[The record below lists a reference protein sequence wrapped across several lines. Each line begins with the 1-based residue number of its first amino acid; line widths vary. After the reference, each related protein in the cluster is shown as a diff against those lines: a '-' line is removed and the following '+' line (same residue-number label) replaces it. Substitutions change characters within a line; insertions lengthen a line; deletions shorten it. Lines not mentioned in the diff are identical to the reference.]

1 MDIDTLQG
9 LRRCPLFNGLTESE
23 IIDLMHTVRYRV
35 VRCCKGEFHAIEG
48 SVCQYADII
57 IQGEMVASM
66 MGSSGRIIRVAVHQS
81 GKLLAPAFFFAS
93 DNQYPVTIEATADTT
108 VFRLMPADLE
118 NILSHDPRLMMNY
131 IKILSNVVSQ
141 LTKKVRMLSMSVREK
156 VILYLEEQ
164 IKLQQSKDVLLPFS
178 QSKDVL
184 LPFSRQEL
192 ADHFGIQKYSLQ
204 RCLNEL
210 KQEGAILVE
219 GRHVKVLSLKAHL
232 RR

>member
-1 MDIDTLQG
+1 
-9 LRRCPLFNGLTESE
+9 
-23 IIDLMHTVRYRV
+23 
-35 VRCCKGEFHAIEG
+35 
-48 SVCQYADII
+48 
-57 IQGEMVASM
+57 
-66 MGSSGRIIRVAVHQS
+66 
-81 GKLLAPAFFFAS
+81 
-93 DNQYPVTIEATADTT
+93 
-108 VFRLMPADLE
+108 
-118 NILSHDPRLMMNY
+118 MMNY
-131 IKILSNVVSQ
+131 IKILSNVVSH

-164 IKLQQSKDVLLPFS
+164 IRLQ

-219 GRHVKVLSLKAHL
+219 GRHVKVLSCHPSGGTAGHT
-232 RR
+232 

>member
-23 IIDLMHTVRYRV
+23 IIDLMHKVRYRV

-66 MGSSGRIIRVAVHQS
+66 MGPSGRIIRVADHQS

-93 DNQYPVTIEATADTT
+93 DNQYPVTVEATTDTT

-118 NILSHDPRLMMNY
+118 KILSHDPRLMMNY
-131 IKILSNVVSQ
+131 IKILSNVVSH

-164 IKLQQSKDVLLPFS
+164 IRLQ

-219 GRHVKVLSLKAHL
+219 GRHVKVLSCHPSGGTARHT
-232 RR
+232 

>member
-23 IIDLMHTVRYRV
+23 IIDLMHMVRYRV
-35 VRCCKGEFHAIEG
+35 VRCYKGDIHAMEATA
-48 SVCQYADII
+48 CQYADII

-66 MGSSGRIIRVAVHQS
+66 MVSSGRIIRVAVHQP

-108 VFRLMPADLE
+108 LFRLMPADLE
-118 NILSHDPRLMMNY
+118 KILSHDPRLMMNY
-131 IKILSNVVSQ
+131 IKMLSNVVSQ
-141 LTKKVRMLSMSVREK
+141 LTQKVRMLSMSVREK
-156 VILYLEEQ
+156 VMHYLEEQ
-164 IKLQQSKDVLLPFS
+164 IKLQ

-204 RCLNEL
+204 RCLSEL

-219 GRHVKVLSLKAHL
+219 GRHVKVLSLL
-232 RR
+232 

>member
-66 MGSSGRIIRVAVHQS
+66 ME
-81 GKLLAPAFFFAS
+81 LLAPAFFFAL
-93 DNQYPVTIEATADTT
+93 DNQYPVTVEATVDTT

-118 NILSHDPRLMMNY
+118 KILSYDPRLMMNY

-156 VILYLEEQ
+156 LILYLKEQ
-164 IKLQQSKDVLLPFS
+164 ISLQQTKDILLPS
-178 QSKDVL
+178 
-184 LPFSRQEL
+184 SRQEL

-219 GRHVKVLSLKAHL
+219 GRHVKVLSLL
-232 RR
+232 

>member
-23 IIDLMHTVRYRV
+23 IIDLMHMVRYRV
-35 VRCCKGEFHAIEG
+35 VRCYKGDIHAMEGTACK
-48 SVCQYADII
+48 YADII
-57 IQGEMVASM
+57 ISGEMVASM
-66 MGSSGRIIRVAVHQS
+66 MVSSGRIIRVAVHQP

-108 VFRLMPADLE
+108 LFRLMPADLE
-118 NILSHDPRLMMNY
+118 KILSHDPRLMMNY
-131 IKILSNVVSQ
+131 IKMLSNVVSQ

-156 VILYLEEQ
+156 VMHYLEEQ
-164 IKLQQSKDVLLPFS
+164 IKLQ

-204 RCLNEL
+204 RCLSEL

-219 GRHVKVLSLKAHL
+219 GRHVKVLSLL
-232 RR
+232 

>member
-23 IIDLMHTVRYRV
+23 IIDLMHMVRYRV
-35 VRCCKGEFHAIEG
+35 VRCYKGDIHAMEATA
-48 SVCQYADII
+48 CQYADII

-66 MGSSGRIIRVAVHQS
+66 MSSSGRIIRVAVHQS

-108 VFRLMPADLE
+108 LFRLMPADLE
-118 NILSHDPRLMMNY
+118 KILSHDPRLMMNY
-131 IKILSNVVSQ
+131 IKILSNVVSH

-164 IKLQQSKDVLLPFS
+164 IRLQ

-204 RCLNEL
+204 RCLSEL
-210 KQEGAILVE
+210 KQEGAILVV
-219 GRHVKVLSLKAHL
+219 GRHVKVLSLL
-232 RR
+232 

>member
-1 MDIDTLQG
+1 MEAT
-9 LRRCPLFNGLTESE
+9 
-23 IIDLMHTVRYRV
+23 
-35 VRCCKGEFHAIEG
+35 A
-48 SVCQYADII
+48 CQYADII

-66 MGSSGRIIRVAVHQS
+66 MSSSGRITRVAVHQS

-108 VFRLMPADLE
+108 VFRLRPADLK
-118 NILSHDPRLMMNY
+118 NILSYDPRLMMNY

-178 QSKDVL
+178 
-184 LPFSRQEL
+184 RQEL

-219 GRHVKVLSLKAHL
+219 GRHVKVLSLKAAGSFATIGVRL
-232 RR
+232 